1 MKKHE
6 EDLLVIR
13 KMMEDSSRFLTLS
26 GLSGVFAGVY
36 ALIGAVVAY
45 YFIMGQGSI
54 HFDYSAKY
62 ILSGVNRSVLPWL
75 VLDAAMILFLAIGT
89 AWFVSKQKARRENK
103 LLWNKAAKN
112 MLFHLFVP
120 LMAGGA
126 IIIAMLFTESTI
138 LVASSMLIFYGLA
151 LISASKY
158 TLGEIKFLGIT
169 QLLIG
174 VCSLFALGYGLFF
187 WVLGFGVM
195 HIVYGFIMWKKYK

>member
-54 HFDYSAKY
+54 HFDYSVKY